1 MSETSNPIEALNQGQ
16 ELTHVQAWKNLGVI
30 TSAVSS
36 VLSGLVGIAVSQG
49 WLSDIPPETI
59 MLLSSGLVTLAAGLV
74 TYLQI
79 ATTKKLGIAQKNQ
92 QGDGVE

>member
-1 MSETSNPIEALNQGQ
+1 MPETSNPIEALNQGQ

-74 TYLQI
+74 TYLQV
-79 ATTKKLGIAQKNQ
+79 ATTTKVGFSATGERN
-92 QGDGVE
+92 ET